1 MLFCKFGQKSFFFAC
16 QWGGMGCKLQ
26 SEPQTDIMT
35 RTSILSVIAA
45 VALSP
50 VVVAQAPAPP
60 LVPDGVTV
68 TTRAFINGKEVS
80 PEEAQKLMK
89 SVIVRTLGGDAA
101 PSAPAAPEPPKPAR
115 PCCPNPDCTCGPAP
129 KPCECKPDAVC
140 GPQNA
145 PAPSAPAAPEPPKPA
160 KPCCPNPDC
169 TCGPAP
175 KPCECRPDAVCGP
188 QNAPAPTGQP
198 EVAPAPTKDVAVPPP
213 PGVKIIRLCPA
224 RPADC
229 AGSACTAKTA
239 GKTKPVAC
247 TRVALPKAPA
257 CPKCGKPRV
266 APPRPGVVRPAPG
279 DMPPCGKARPFD
291 KPDVGL
297 MPPCAKRHGQVVRP
311 AVQVRRIQCAT
322 PMTPP
327 AAESPK
333 AVRVI
338 INGVEAIVP
347 VKPEGVNITIK
358 PL

>member
-129 KPCECKPDAVC
+129 KPCECK
-140 GPQNA
+140 
-145 PAPSAPAAPEPPKPA
+145 
-160 KPCCPNPDC
+160 
-169 TCGPAP
+169 
-175 KPCECRPDAVCGP
+175 PDAVCGP

>member
-115 PCCPNPDCTCGPAP
+115 
-129 KPCECKPDAVC
+129 
-140 GPQNA
+140 
-145 PAPSAPAAPEPPKPA
+145 
-160 KPCCPNPDC
+160 PCCPNPDC

>member
-1 MLFCKFGQKSFFFAC
+1 M
-16 QWGGMGCKLQ
+16 GGMGCKLQ

-129 KPCECKPDAVC
+129 KPCEC
-140 GPQNA
+140 
-145 PAPSAPAAPEPPKPA
+145 
-160 KPCCPNPDC
+160 
-169 TCGPAP
+169 
-175 KPCECRPDAVCGP
+175 RPDAVCGP

-229 AGSACTAKTA
+229 AGAACTAKTA

-311 AVQVRRIQCAT
+311 AVQVCRIQRAT

>member
-1 MLFCKFGQKSFFFAC
+1 M
-16 QWGGMGCKLQ
+16 GGMGCKLQ

-89 SVIVRTLGGDAA
+89 SVIVRTLGGD
-101 PSAPAAPEPPKPAR
+101 
-115 PCCPNPDCTCGPAP
+115 T
-129 KPCECKPDAVC
+129 
-140 GPQNA
+140 
-145 PAPSAPAAPEPPKPA
+145 APSAPAAPEPPKPA

-175 KPCECRPDAVCGP
+175 KPCECRPGAVCGP

-198 EVAPAPTKDVAVPPP
+198 AVAPAPTKDVAVPPP

-311 AVQVRRIQCAT
+311 AVQVRRIQRAT

-327 AAESPK
+327 AVESPK